1 MSLLCMRVQVA
12 KASNPTQVEAK
23 EVRLSDLAPMMLDD
37 TDVQTV
43 SFIYSDWDLSS
54 SYFFLATWLPHY
66 RLSSHLISHMKL
78 LILKI
83 PFILQ
88 YYCLCFPMESKLEW
102 INDLF
107 LFRCCRSGVLYYWSF
122 TTIWWCLRAETTYF
136 HQQWPNP
143 HRRRCCTP
151 LYPLTSS
158 ASCLPN
164 MKTSSIGTSLNFAL
178 ARESQALFCRS
189 YNLSLESILLSFW
202 RQFFQLILLQDSALY
217 VHELMGV
224 FTT

>member
-1 MSLLCMRVQVA
+1 MLHKFVFQLIICCYKFQILTGLGPSITCLTGRSRGYRALLF
-12 KASNPTQVEAK
+12 SG
-23 EVRLSDLAPMMLDD
+23 
-37 TDVQTV
+37 
-43 SFIYSDWDLSS
+43 
-54 SYFFLATWLPHY
+54 H
-66 RLSSHLISHMKL
+66 KL
-78 LILKI
+78 LL
-83 PFILQ
+83 
-88 YYCLCFPMESKLEW
+88 
-102 INDLF
+102 
-107 LFRCCRSGVLYYWSF
+107 RCCRSGVLYYWSF

-178 ARESQALFCRS
+178 ALESQALFCRS